1 MLTSIIAGIVTLCV
15 RWRRAVIV
23 ASAVVGLA
31 SAIYAAANFS
41 VNTDTERLLPSDL
54 PWQQHQLAYAQVFPP
69 HQIIAVV
76 EAPTPEA
83 TDIAAQRLVDSLQK
97 RTDLFYA
104 VLRPGGGEF
113 TEKSALLYLPTD
125 QVKGT
130 VGQLAK
136 AGKPIGL
143 LASDPTLHGVMELI
157 SAGAGLVQ
165 QGHLPASAMATPIA
179 MLSATLDQVLAGH
192 HAGFSWRGLLTGQP
206 SSPAEL
212 REFVEIDPKLDFKS
226 VQPGH
231 AATEAIHKA
240 VADLR
245 LGPDLGATVRLTGRV
260 PINDAN
266 FSALGASAI
275 PGLVGTIVAVM
286 VILWLALRS
295 GRIIAV
301 VIVTLAVGF
310 AITAAAGIL
319 FVGAFNLLSIAFAV
333 LFVGLGTDFALQF
346 SVRYRAERHE
356 HPEITKALHSAAVLV
371 GGPLALAAAGTTVGF
386 FSFLPTDYRGVAE
399 LGEIAGIGMLIA
411 FFVTITL
418 LPALIAW
425 VNPPPEPDALGFT
438 GLARMDRFMG
448 RHRIGIVVGTIVVIL
463 AASPLLFRIRFDFDP
478 IHLQDPKNPAVE
490 TYRDLTHVPE
500 LGINAIDYTASS
512 VAAIPNAEQRVAKLP
527 EVAGTR
533 SVDDLIPP
541 DQDPKL
547 AAIRAAAPAITDAI
561 SPKQTAPAANDAD
574 TVNAIRQAVAD
585 LEKLAGTAH
594 DADTSAAFG
603 LARRLEKL
611 AEADPGTRKRAADA
625 FVLPLKRDLERLR
638 NMVQPEPVTVASL
651 PPAIA
656 RDWLSPDGRAR
667 IEVIPKGDPNDINAL
682 AGFADA
688 VLAAVPEAAGSPI
701 ALTQSK
707 RTVLHAFYEA
717 GALALVAIG
726 IILWVTLRRFTDV
739 LMTLVPLLVAGAMT
753 LELMGAIGAPLN
765 FANVIALPLLLG
777 VGVAFKIYYIMAWR
791 AGQTNLLQSTLT
803 RAVVFSAATT
813 ATAFG
818 SMWLSK
824 DPGMSSMGGLMAL
837 ALACTLAAAVL
848 FQPALMGPP
857 RDTASDVPPELPQI
871 EHHPE
876 KRREAAE

>member
-1 MLTSIIAGIVTLCV
+1 MLTSIIAGIVTWCV

-23 ASAVVGLA
+23 ASVVLGLA
-31 SAIYAAANFS
+31 SAIYAVANFT

-54 PWQQHQLAYAQVFPP
+54 PWQQHQLAYARVFPP

-76 EAPTPEA
+76 TAPTPEL
-83 TDIAAQRLVDSLQK
+83 TDIAAQRLVASLQK
-97 RTDLFYA
+97 RSDLFYA
-104 VLRPGGGEF
+104 VLRPGGGDF

-130 VGQLAK
+130 VGQLAR

-143 LASDPTLHGVMELI
+143 LAGDPTLHGVMELI

-165 QGHLPASAMATPIA
+165 EGHLPASAMATPIA
-179 MLSATLDQVLAGH
+179 MLSATLDQVLSGH
-192 HAGFSWRGLLTGQP
+192 YASFSWRDLLAGKP
-206 SSPAEL
+206 SAAAAR
-212 REFVEIDPKLDFKS
+212 REFIEIDPKLDFKS

-231 AATEAIHKA
+231 AATEAIRKA
-240 VADLR
+240 VDDLR

-295 GRIIAV
+295 GRIIGAV
-301 VIVTLAVGF
+301 AATVAVGF

-319 FVGAFNLLSIAFAV
+319 LVGAFNLLSIAFAV
-333 LFVGLGTDFALQF
+333 LFVGLGTDFGLQF

-356 HPEITKALHSAAVLV
+356 HPDITTALHSTAVRV

-399 LGEIAGIGMLIA
+399 LGEIAGVGMLIA
-411 FFVTITL
+411 FFATITM
-418 LPALIAW
+418 LPAVIASI
-425 VNPPPEPDALGFT
+425 NPPPEPNALGFT
-438 GLARMDRFMG
+438 GLARADRFMG
-448 RHRIGIVVGTIVVIL
+448 RHRIGIVVGTLVVIL

-500 LGINAIDYTASS
+500 LGINAVDYTASS

-533 SVDDLIPP
+533 SIDDLIPP

-547 AAIRAAAPAITDAI
+547 AAIRAAAPGITEAIT
-561 SPKQTAPAANDAD
+561 PKETAPAADDAD

-585 LEKLAGTAH
+585 LEKLSGTARDS
-594 DADTSAAFG
+594 DAAAAFG
-603 LARRLEKL
+603 LARRLERL
-611 AEADPGTRKRAADA
+611 AKADPGMRKKAEAA
-625 FVLPLKRDLERLR
+625 FVEPLKRDLDRLR
-638 NMVQPEPVTVASL
+638 NMVQPAPVTVASL
-651 PPAIA
+651 PPAMA

-667 IEVIPKGDPNDINAL
+667 IEVIPKGDPNDMDAL
-682 AGFADA
+682 GNFADA
-688 VLAAVPEAAGSPI
+688 VLTVAPEAAGSPI
-701 ALTQSK
+701 ALTQSE

-726 IILWVTLRRFTDV
+726 IILWVTLKRFGDV
-739 LMTLVPLLVAGAMT
+739 LLTLVPLLVAGAVT

-791 AGQTNLLQSTLT
+791 AGQTALLQSTLT

-818 SMWLSK
+818 SMWLSR

-837 ALACTLAAAVL
+837 SLACTLAAAVL

-857 RDTASDVPPELPQI
+857 RETMPDEPPALPPQI
-871 EHHPE
+871 EHPPE
-876 KRREAAE
+876 RREAAE

>member
-15 RWRRAVIV
+15 RWRRTVIV
-23 ASAVVGLA
+23 ASAVLALA
-31 SAIYAAANFS
+31 SAVYAAGNFS
-41 VNTDTERLLPSDL
+41 VNTDTERLLPSNL
-54 PWQQHQLAYAQVFPP
+54 AWQQHQIAYAQIFPP

-76 EAPTPEA
+76 EAPTPEL
-83 TDIAAQRLVDSLQK
+83 TDIAAERLVARLQK
-97 RTDLFYA
+97 RSDLFTA

-130 VGQLAK
+130 AEQLAR

-143 LASDPTLHGVMELI
+143 LAADPTLHGVMELV

-165 QGHLPASAMATPIA
+165 QGHLPASAMARPIA

-192 HAGFSWRGLLTGQP
+192 YASFSWRDLLAGKP
-206 SSPAEL
+206 SAAAER
-212 REFVEIDPKLDFKS
+212 REFIEIDPKLDFKS
-226 VQPGH
+226 MQPGH
-231 AATEAIHKA
+231 AATAAIHKA
-240 VADLR
+240 AADLR

-266 FSALGASAI
+266 FSALGESAI

-286 VILWLALRS
+286 AILWLALRS
-295 GRIIAV
+295 GRIIGAV
-301 VIVTLAVGF
+301 VATLAAGF

-319 FVGAFNLLSIAFAV
+319 LVGAFNLLSIAFAV

-356 HPEITKALHSAAVLV
+356 HPEITAALRSAAQLV

-399 LGEIAGIGMLIA
+399 LGEIAGVGMLIA
-411 FFVTITL
+411 FAVTITM
-418 LPALIAW
+418 LPALIASI
-425 VNPPPEPDALGFT
+425 NPPPEPDALGFP
-438 GLARMDRFMG
+438 GLARADNFMG
-448 RHRIGIVVGTIVVIL
+448 RHRIAIVAGTIVVVL
-463 AASPLLFRIRFDFDP
+463 AAIPLMFRIRFDFDP

-490 TYRDLTHVPE
+490 TYRDLTRVPE
-500 LGINAIDYTASS
+500 LGINAADYIASS

-533 SVDDLIPP
+533 SIDDLIPP
-541 DQDPKL
+541 DQDAKL
-547 AAIRAAAPAITDAI
+547 AAIRAAAPGITAAVT
-561 SPKQTAPAANDAD
+561 PKDMQPAASDAD

-585 LEKLAGTAH
+585 LEKLSGTARDG
-594 DADTSAAFG
+594 DAAGAFH

-611 AEADPGTRKRAADA
+611 AVADPGVRKKVEAA
-625 FVLPLKRDLERLR
+625 FVLPLKRDLDRLR
-638 NMVQPEPVTVASL
+638 NMTKPEPVTVSSL

-656 RDWLSPDGRAR
+656 RDWMSPDGRAR
-667 IEVIPKGDPNDINAL
+667 IEVIPKGDPNDIDTL
-682 AGFADA
+682 AKFADA

-701 ALTQSK
+701 ALTQSEQ
-707 RTVLHAFYEA
+707 TVLHAFYEA

-726 IILWVTLRRFTDV
+726 LILWVTLRRLGDV
-739 LMTLVPLLVAGAMT
+739 LLTLVPLVVAGAVT
-753 LELMGAIGAPLN
+753 LELMGLIGAPLN

-791 AGQTNLLQSTLT
+791 AGQTNLLQSALT

-818 SMWLSK
+818 SLWLSS
-824 DPGMSSMGGLMAL
+824 DPGMSSMGGVMAL

-857 RDTASDVPPELPQI
+857 RETVCDAPPRQL
-871 EHHPE
+871 EHRPE
-876 KRREAAE
+876 NRREAAE

>member
-1 MLTSIIAGIVTLCV
+1 VTLCV
-15 RWRRAVIV
+15 RWRRSVIA
-23 ASAVVGLA
+23 ASAVLGLA
-31 SAIYAAANFS
+31 SAVYAVGNFT

-54 PWQQHQLAYAQVFPP
+54 TWQRHQLAYAAIFPP

-76 EAPTPEA
+76 EAPTPELV
-83 TDIAAQRLVDSLQK
+83 DIAAQRLVADLQK
-97 RTDLFYA
+97 RPDLFTA

-113 TEKSALLYLPTD
+113 IEKGALLYLPTD

-130 VGQLAK
+130 VEQLQR

-143 LASDPTLHGVMELI
+143 LAGDPTLHGVMQLV
-157 SAGAGLVQ
+157 SAGAGLVR
-165 QGHLPASAMATPIA
+165 QGYLPASAMAQPIA
-179 MLSATLDQVLAGH
+179 MLSATLDQLLSGH
-192 HAGFSWRGLLTGQP
+192 YASFSWRDLLAGKP
-206 SSPAEL
+206 STAAER
-212 REFVEIDPKLDFKS
+212 REFIEIDPKLDFNS

-231 AATEAIHKA
+231 AATAAIHKA
-240 VADLR
+240 VEDLR

-275 PGLVGTIVAVM
+275 PGLVGTIVAVL

-295 GRIIAV
+295 GRIIGAV
-301 VIVTLAVGF
+301 VATLAVGF
-310 AITAAAGIL
+310 AMTAAAGIL
-319 FVGAFNLLSIAFAV
+319 LVGAFNLLSIAFAV

-356 HPEITKALHSAAVLV
+356 HPEITTALRSAALRA

-399 LGEIAGIGMLIA
+399 LGEIAGIGMLVA
-411 FFVTITL
+411 FAVTITM
-418 LPALIAW
+418 LPALIASI
-425 VNPPPEPDALGFT
+425 NPPPEPDAMGFA
-438 GLARMDRFMG
+438 GLARADAFMG
-448 RHRIGIVVGTIVVIL
+448 RHRIAIVAGTIVAVL
-463 AASPLLFRIRFDFDP
+463 AASPFLFRIRFDFDP

-500 LGINAIDYTASS
+500 LGINAINYIASS
-512 VAAIPNAEQRVAKLP
+512 VAAIPKAEQRVAKLP

-533 SVDDLIPP
+533 SVDNLIPP
-541 DQDPKL
+541 DQDAKL
-547 AAIRAAAPAITDAI
+547 AAIRAAAPAITEAAT
-561 SPKQTAPAANDAD
+561 PKETQPAASDAD

-585 LEKLAGTAH
+585 LETLSSTTRDS
-594 DADTSAAFG
+594 DAVAAFQ
-603 LARRLEKL
+603 LARRLQQL
-611 AEADPGTRKRAADA
+611 AKADPGMRKKAETA
-625 FVLPLKRDLERLR
+625 FALPLKRDLDRLR
-638 NMVQPEPVTVASL
+638 NMVKPEPVTASSL

-667 IEVIPKGDPNDINAL
+667 IEVIPKGDPNDMDTL
-682 AGFADA
+682 AKFADA

-701 ALTQSK
+701 QLTQSK
-707 RTVLHAFYEA
+707 LTVLHAFYEA

-726 IILWVTLRRFTDV
+726 LILWVTLKRFSDV
-739 LMTLVPLLVAGAMT
+739 LLTLVPLVVAGAVT
-753 LELMGAIGAPLN
+753 LELMGIIGAPLN

-791 AGQTNLLQSTLT
+791 AGQTGLLQSVLT

-818 SMWLSK
+818 SLWLSR

-857 RDTASDVPPELPQI
+857 RETVSDVPPDRRGLEQHR
-871 EHHPE
+871 ED
-876 KRREAAE
+876 RREAAE

>member
-1 MLTSIIAGIVTLCV
+1 M
-15 RWRRAVIV
+15 
-23 ASAVVGLA
+23 
-31 SAIYAAANFS
+31 
-41 VNTDTERLLPSDL
+41 PSDL
-54 PWQQHQLAYAQVFPP
+54 PWRQHQIAYAQVFPP

-76 EAPTPEA
+76 EAPTPEL
-83 TDIAAQRLVDSLQK
+83 TDIAAERLVASLQK
-97 RTDLFYA
+97 RSDLFTA

-125 QVKGT
+125 QAKGA
-130 VGQLAK
+130 VEQLAR

-143 LASDPTLHGVMELI
+143 LAADPTLHGVMELV

-165 QGHLPASAMATPIA
+165 EGHLPASAMAGPIA
-179 MLSATLDQVLAGH
+179 MLSATLDQVLTGH
-192 HAGFSWRGLLTGQP
+192 YASFSWRDLLAGKP
-206 SSPAEL
+206 STVAER
-212 REFVEIDPKLDFKS
+212 REFIEIDPKLDFKS

-231 AATEAIHKA
+231 AATEAIQKA
-240 VADLR
+240 VEDLR

-266 FSALGASAI
+266 FSAVGAAAI
-275 PGLVGTIVAVM
+275 PGLIGTIVAV
-286 VILWLALRS
+286 VAILWLALRS
-295 GRIIAV
+295 LRIIGSV
-301 VIVTLAVGF
+301 VVTLAVGF

-319 FVGAFNLLSIAFAV
+319 LVGAFNLLSIAFAV
-333 LFVGLGTDFALQF
+333 LFIGLGTDFALQF

-356 HPEITKALHSAAVLV
+356 YPEIATALRSAAQRA
-371 GGPLALAAAGTTVGF
+371 GGPLALAAAATMVGF

-399 LGEIAGIGMLIA
+399 LGLIAGIGMLVA
-411 FFVTITL
+411 FTATITL
-418 LPALIAW
+418 LPALIAS

-438 GLARMDRFMG
+438 GLARADRFMS
-448 RHRIGIVVGTIVVIL
+448 RHRIAIVVGTIVTVL

-533 SVDDLIPP
+533 SVNDLIPP
-541 DQDPKL
+541 DQDAKL
-547 AAIRAAAPAITDAI
+547 AAIRAAAPGITEAIT
-561 SPKQTAPAANDAD
+561 PKQTAPAASDAD
-574 TVNAIRQAVAD
+574 TVSAIRQAVAD
-585 LEKLAGTAH
+585 LEKLSGTAH
-594 DADTSAAFG
+594 DADSAAAFQ
-603 LARRLEKL
+603 LARRLEML
-611 AEADPGTRKRAADA
+611 AGADPGTRKKAEAA
-625 FVLPLKRDLERLR
+625 FVLPLKRDLDRLG
-638 NMVQPEPVTVASL
+638 NMAQPEPITVASL
-651 PPAIA
+651 PPAME

-667 IEVIPKGDPNDINAL
+667 IEVIPKGDPNDMNTL
-682 AGFADA
+682 AKFADA

-701 ALTQSK
+701 ALTQSE
-707 RTVLHAFYEA
+707 RTVLRAFYEA
-717 GALALVAIG
+717 GALALIAIAL
-726 IILWVTLRRFTDV
+726 ILWVTLKRFGDV
-739 LMTLVPLLVAGAMT
+739 LLTLVPLLVAGAVT
-753 LELMGAIGAPLN
+753 LELMGLIGAPLN

-791 AGQTNLLQSTLT
+791 AGQTALLQSTLT

-837 ALACTLAAAVL
+837 ALTCTLAAAVL
-848 FQPALMGPP
+848 FQPLLMGPP
-857 RDTASDVPPELPQI
+857 RETMPDEPPAPPPQI
-871 EHHPE
+871 EHPPDD
-876 KRREAAE
+876 RREAAE